1 MRPDPGRPQRAGRP
15 RGLTLLEVAM
25 VLAVLAVLSTLAV
38 PSVAARLQRGR
49 LQFAAE
55 ALAGDLAEARFQA
68 AQRGLTLHLQ
78 AQAGADW
85 CWAVTTTPACPCGQ
99 AQPCQLQRVTAADH
113 PGVRLVQAMAVRLEP
128 DGSAVA
134 RQPALF
140 ESAAGQR
147 VAVALS
153 PLGRA
158 RLCAPTGAWP
168 TMPAC

>member
-1 MRPDPGRPQRAGRP
+1 MRPDPGRPQRAGWP
-15 RGLTLLEVAM
+15 RGFTLLEVAM
-25 VLAVLAVLSTLAV
+25 VLALLAVLSTLAV
-38 PSVAARLQRGR
+38 PSLAARLQRGR
-49 LQFAAE
+49 LQFA
-55 ALAGDLAEARFQA
+55 AEARFQA

-113 PGVRLVQAMAVRLEP
+113 PGVRLVQAMAVRLDP

-147 VAVALS
+147 VAVALT